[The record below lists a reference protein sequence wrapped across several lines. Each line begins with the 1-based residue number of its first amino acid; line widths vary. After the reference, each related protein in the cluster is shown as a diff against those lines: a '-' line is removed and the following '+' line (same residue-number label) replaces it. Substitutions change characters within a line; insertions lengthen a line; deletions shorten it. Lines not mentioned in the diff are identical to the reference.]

1 MTVLMKLGLEW
12 GLDKMMMMMLAE
24 IAVPNSPKKELKPL
38 LDSLKYK
45 FLGSAE
51 SLPVIIASDLKDAQK
66 EELLEVLR
74 EHKEAIGWTIEDI
87 KGISPSLVM
96 HKIHL
101 EENSKPS
108 REPQRRLNP
117 VMQEVVRAEV
127 IKLLDAGIIYPISD
141 SKWVSRIHVVPKRAG
156 LTVVKNQDNELVST
170 RIQSGWRVCIDYCK
184 LNAATKKVHFPLP
197 FIDQMVERLA
207 GHEYFFFFMVILD
220 ITRSQWTPKTRRR
233 LLLHVPLGHLPT
245 VACLLGCAMH
255 LLLFSGA

>member
-12 GLDKMMMMMLAE
+12 GLDKMMMTLAE
-24 IAVPNSPKKELKPL
+24 IVVPDSPKKELKPL

-45 FLGSAE
+45 FLGPAE
-51 SLPVIIASDLKDAQK
+51 SLPVIIASDLKDAQE

-117 VMQEVVRAEV
+117 
-127 IKLLDAGIIYPISD
+127 
-141 SKWVSRIHVVPKRAG
+141 
-156 LTVVKNQDNELVST
+156 
-170 RIQSGWRVCIDYCK
+170 
-184 LNAATKKVHFPLP
+184 
-197 FIDQMVERLA
+197 
-207 GHEYFFFFMVILD
+207 
-220 ITRSQWTPKTRRR
+220 
-233 LLLHVPLGHLPT
+233 
-245 VACLLGCAMH
+245 AM
-255 LLLFSGA
+255 